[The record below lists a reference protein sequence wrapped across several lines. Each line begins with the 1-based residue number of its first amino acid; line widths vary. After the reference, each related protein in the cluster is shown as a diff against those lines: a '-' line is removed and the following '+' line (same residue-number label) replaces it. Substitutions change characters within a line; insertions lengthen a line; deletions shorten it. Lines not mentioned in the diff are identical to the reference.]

1 MFVLFQQILRLLVII
16 VEMEN
21 NAYGKI
27 LKGCNSDMKYIHD
40 VHIVHKLTLRFKPEV
55 VLNQKVY
62 VCFYG
67 GGVFPQCLVCFQ

>member
-1 MFVLFQQILRLLVII
+1 MHT
-16 VEMEN
+16 
-21 NAYGKI
+21 
-27 LKGCNSDMKYIHD
+27 GCNSDMKYIHD